1 VEKFDRRI
9 EDPAHQTDD
18 GVVNGELVHDLREG
32 LHELRVAEDALRRK
46 EAELDAVRNAL
57 ARDRERYGELFEF
70 APIAYLV
77 TDLNGLILDANNP
90 AGELLGLP
98 DRHLIGKPLANFVH
112 KDDRRRFRRLLLVLP
127 KESGVHELELVLE
140 ARTGTPIDAE
150 LTVVAGDIGLTT
162 DELRFTIRDIR
173 ARKAAETEL
182 RTLNEELER
191 RVAERAADAERQRAW
206 LAGVV
211 AQIPVALIVAEAPSG
226 RVVLAN
232 DDVARITRGPMPAL
246 ESIEDY
252 RNVVGFHP
260 HGEALQPE
268 EWPLARATRG
278 ETVQGEVIEIERG
291 DGTRTLIESSAA
303 PIRDQ
308 LGNVVAAVALFQDVS
323 ERERREAAERDFV
336 ANAAH
341 ELQTPVAAISN
352 AVEALQSGAK
362 DDAEQRDRFLAHLQ
376 RDVERLGRLSSALLV
391 LARAE
396 RGSELPRLELLPL
409 KPMLAEAAAATLPA
423 IGVEVVVDCP
433 DDVGVLT
440 HSTLLAHAL
449 GNIAANSARHT
460 QRGRITF
467 KAQLLGRARVSIQ
480 ISDTGVGI
488 PAEQHEHVFRRFYRG
503 DPATGGSGLGLAIAQ
518 QAMSALGGRLE
529 LESAPGVG
537 TSVSMTLPGARLV
550 G

>member
-1 VEKFDRRI
+1 M
-9 EDPAHQTDD
+9 DD
-18 GVVNGELVHDLREG
+18 LAQRAEHGDANGRLLNDLREG
-32 LHELRVAEDALRRK
+32 LQELRVAEDELRRK

-57 ARDRERYGELFEF
+57 ARDREHYGELFEF

-77 TDLNGLILDANNP
+77 TDPNGLILDANNP
-90 AGELLGLP
+90 AGELLELP
-98 DRHLIGKPLANFVH
+98 DRHLIGKPLANFVRRE
-112 KDDRRRFRRLLLVLP
+112 DRRTFRRLLLLLGEEP
-127 KESGVHELELVLE
+127 GVHELELVLV
-140 ARTGTPIDAE
+140 ARTGTPFDAE
-150 LTVVAGDIGLTT
+150 LTVVAGDVGLTT

-182 RTLNEELER
+182 RTLNDELEL

-206 LAGVV
+206 LAGIV
-211 AQIPVALIVAEAPSG
+211 AQIPVAMIVAEAPSG

-232 DDVARITRGPMPAL
+232 DEVARITRRPTPTL
-246 ESIEDY
+246 QSIADY

-260 HGEALQPE
+260 HGDALEPE

-278 ETVQGEVIEIERG
+278 ETVQGEVIELERG

-308 LGNVVAAVALFQDVS
+308 HGSVVAAVALFHDVS
-323 ERERREAAERDFV
+323 ERDRRESAEREFV

-362 DDAEQRDRFLAHLQ
+362 DDPDQRDRFLAHLQ
-376 RDVERLGRLSSALLV
+376 RDVERLGRLSNSLLV

-396 RGSELPRLELLPL
+396 RGGELPRLELMALEPL
-409 KPMLAEAAAATLPA
+409 LADAATATLPA
-423 IGVEVVVDCP
+423 SGVDVVVDCA

-440 HSTLLAHAL
+440 HPDLLAHVL

-460 QRGRITF
+460 MRGRITF
-467 KAQLLGRARVSIQ
+467 TARLIGRARVSIE
-480 ISDTGVGI
+480 ISDTGAGI
-488 PAEQHEHVFRRFYRG
+488 PPEQHEHVFRRFYRG
-503 DPATGGSGLGLAIAQ
+503 DAESGGSGLGLAIAQ
-518 QAMSALGGRLE
+518 QAMNALGGRLK
-529 LESAPGVG
+529 LESAPGIG
-537 TSVSMTLPGARLV
+537 TTVSMTLPGARLV
-550 G
+550 R